1 MNHNANPAERRPG
14 ELALFATGFVGFIIG
29 VAGVLLA
36 TIPVAVLGGII
47 LLFVFSCFA
56 LTSAD

>member
-1 MNHNANPAERRPG
+1 MNNNANPAERGPG
-14 ELALFATGFVGFIIG
+14 ELALFAIGFVGFIIG

-36 TIPVAVLGGII
+36 TIPVAVVGGII

-56 LTSAD
+56 LASAD